1 MRFEQ
6 TGRQSRLFI
15 GIDSELQGL
24 CFVAQAWVTEYKY
37 FRNPFLSALNVI
49 HLVNE
54 VWEFAP
60 DREKTYLK
68 RTKAC
73 DSLVRKL
80 ASSKRPIAN
89 EV

>member
-1 MRFEQ
+1 MGLEQ
-6 TGRQSRLFI
+6 TGRQSRSFI
-15 GIDSELQGL
+15 AIDSELQGL
-24 CFVAQAWVTEYKY
+24 CFVAQALVTEYTY
-37 FRNPFLSALNVI
+37 FRNPLLCALDVI

-54 VWEFAP
+54 AWEFAQ

-80 ASSKRPIAN
+80 PSSIRPIAN